1 VRGFIIF
8 LITLLAINAN
18 AQEWPT
24 KTDTCNAIPLGVNF
38 GACQMVLGWA
48 YIDTGCVLISG
59 CGTIGSDGIDYNAS
73 FFGSSYACN
82 SACLQDT
89 TLNISCVDSTLMD
102 PSICCIETYD
112 PVCGCDSITYMNW
125 CMATFYYGIGSYYQG
140 TCVTNS
146 LNALQGKQFTIY
158 PNPTH
163 GLIYFKS
170 PLAGN
175 NIQIFNSTG
184 ALVFNSV
191 INEHMTYLDLHFLE
205 KGLYFISVDDGSM
218 HKLRIE

>member
-1 VRGFIIF
+1 MKVLIIF
-8 LITLLAINAN
+8 LFTLLAIHAK

-102 PSICCIETYD
+102 PSIFCIETYD
-112 PVCGCDSITYMNW
+112 PVCGCDSITYQNW
-125 CMATFYYGIGSYYQG
+125 CVAKFYYGISSYYTG
-140 TCVTNS
+140 SCITNQLTEQTFNSS
-146 LNALQGKQFTIY
+146 LIY
-158 PNPTH
+158 PNPTR
-163 GLIYFKS
+163 GFIYFKR
-170 PLAGN
+170 PLAAN

-184 ALVFNSV
+184 SLVFTSI
-191 INEHMTYLDLHFLE
+191 INEQMTHLDLHFLE
-205 KGLYFISVDDGSM
+205 TGLYFISVDDGVL